1 VPHLHE
7 TETGRHTDR
16 QTDRQGG
23 KRGRHRERQ
32 RGADRDRE
40 GRTETERGG
49 QKQRG
54 ADRVRRR
61 KAYLSDR
68 IDGFYT
74 PFSFQHFANM

>member
-1 VPHLHE
+1 MRQRRAD
-7 TETGRHTDR
+7 TQTDR
-16 QTDRQGG
+16 QTDRVE
-23 KRGRHRERQ
+23 REA
-32 RGADRDRE
+32 GTGSDRE